1 MPRIILLLLVLALGY
16 YLFLQYRKFD
26 VDRQK
31 RLIRGAIIV
40 GLGGLLL
47 MLALSGKLSWVIAG
61 IGALLPLIPRFARFF
76 MGVWPTVKPFLM
88 RYQQNRQSSMQ
99 TRFLHLQIDMLTG
112 KLQGEVLQ
120 GEFSGKKLA
129 MLSPEQLLSLLQQCR
144 QQDAESA
151 SLLMAYLDRMHPDWN
166 SGAESK
172 KRERAAT
179 NLEMDEQQ
187 ARDVLGVTEKAN
199 KKEIIKAHKSL
210 MQKMHP
216 DRGGSE
222 YLAQQINKARD
233 TLLKGL

>member
-1 MPRIILLLLVLALGY
+1 MPRIILLLLVFALGY

-26 VDRQK
+26 VEKQK
-31 RLIRGAIIV
+31 RLIRGAIMA
-40 GLGGLLL
+40 GLGILLL
-47 MLALSGKLSWVIAG
+47 VLALTGRLSWLIAG
-61 IGALLPLIPRFARFF
+61 VGALLPLIPRFARFF
-76 MGVWPTVKPFLM
+76 IGVWPALKPFLM

-99 TRFLHLQIDMLTG
+99 SRFLRLQIDMLTG
-112 KLQGEVLQ
+112 ELRGEVLQ

-129 MLSPEQLLSLLQQCR
+129 MLSPEQLLSLLQQC
-144 QQDAESA
+144 QQEDAESA
-151 SLLMAYLDRMHPDWN
+151 SLLIAYLDRMHPDWN
-166 SGAESK
+166 SSAESRK
-172 KRERAAT
+172 SERAAT
-179 NLEMDEQQ
+179 NLEMDAQQ
-187 ARDVLGVTEKAN
+187 ARDVLGVAETAN

>member
-26 VDRQK
+26 AGRKK
-31 RLIRGAIIV
+31 RLIRAAIIV

-47 MLALSGKLSWVIAG
+47 MLALSGKLSWIIAG

-99 TRFLHLQIDMLTG
+99 SQFLHLQIDMITG
-112 KLQGEVLQ
+112 ELQGEVLQ
-120 GEFSGKKLA
+120 GEFSGQKLA
-129 MLSPEQLLSLLQQCR
+129 TLSPEQLLSLLQQCK

-151 SLLMAYLDRMHPDWN
+151 SLLVAYLDRMHPGWN
-166 SGAESK
+166 NAESGK
-172 KRERAAT
+172 SKPAAT
-179 NLEMDEQQ
+179 NLEMDAQQ
-187 ARDVLGVTEKAN
+187 AREVLGVAETAN
-199 KKEIIKAHKSL
+199 KKDIIKAHKSL